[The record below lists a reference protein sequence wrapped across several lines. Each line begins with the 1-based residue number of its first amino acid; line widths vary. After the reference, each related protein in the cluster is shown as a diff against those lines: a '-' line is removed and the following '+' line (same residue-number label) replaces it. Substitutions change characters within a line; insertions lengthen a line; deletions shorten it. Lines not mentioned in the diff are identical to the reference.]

1 MTRKHTIRI
10 ILALVLATVVLPGA
24 ASLAATKKVPATNP
38 NCYPCHSNP
47 KTITAPSVFLDNSPG
62 SFWLNGVSSSDIT
75 TKNATADY
83 LPPILAP
90 QTTPFYSVVQGFLNS
105 EHYLSESVQCT
116 SCHQGDPHDGLNG
129 LPTWQNS
136 CWGCH
141 QASPVDLATGKSI
154 FANFESSPHAANVL
168 YPYFDQPGTG
178 TGQAVTAINGGHDSG
193 LLFQSNGKPVTMSE
207 RIAECSVC
215 HSYLSRY
222 PNKFPDGETPA
233 AYPHE
238 VGCGGCH
245 DSHIQGDVA
254 TPTNTVTVENTGTTV
269 TSSVLNTTWP
279 PGANPDRTESVTY
292 QNFKPFRV
300 NLATG
305 AQDWVDPAPIAGWD
319 RGSLYERPN
328 RAIVSGGA
336 TGTFSN
342 SASGYHSDVFTP
354 GSGSLSGVQP
364 GNKLYITGSVQK
376 TVTLPNDFSG
386 SGTVSVTANFSN
398 AAFTVL
404 SVNSNSL
411 QLYTTSSTFNSATGL
426 STPSTTAVAQWMGAV
441 GSVSVSYPSTTP
453 SGTGCTAN
461 GAPNAC
467 CTAAGKGSTCGSTT
481 VYLYPSDTN
490 ATPTLTSF
498 TIKDSYTN
506 SEALCASCHAAGAY
520 VYTAY
525 SAQEPKT
532 KPGAAGTST
541 SASVTMNLPVYDQY
555 KNSAHADK
563 YGTYAK
569 FFMDPANRLIG
580 FTEFNAG
587 NTNFAAGSPVQ
598 KTVFPFDMSLPGSN
612 ADIPPTSYVGTQINA
627 GDLYYSLNSPPSG
640 VYLSSPGNTTLMT
653 INDSEFWHCAQC
665 HSGLGT
671 IDHQL
676 ARTGPWGPGQNL
688 TDPTQ
693 ASVLWGDAALTCI
706 SCHDTHGDNAPVNL
720 VRVPLNV
727 SFHADFASAE
737 NPRGGLANTFLDG
750 TAFPTTGSAP
760 GVATVCLVCHQ
771 GEESGLTQYYT
782 LYSSINSNTACTAKG
797 TPLSCCTGLGVGT
810 CTNYTLNNPV
820 NPAPSAIDPLS
831 GNSANTA
838 CTASNVPY
846 SCCTGSGAGTC
857 AGTIWNTP
865 NPNLTSVNSIHNLP
879 EGAVFWGRGALETPG
894 NFYSNNEAHQAV
906 NCTGCHMDTS
916 VTDTTNQS
924 TGHTWNP
931 NVQTCEKCHS
941 DGSSTISNACGTN
954 SISTPGTQSTT
965 SLNFQTGPQ
974 TLTVPTG
981 LSWLTTGLPLTLVST
996 TELAVQMSGTVTS
1009 YASSTGALTVNFTS
1023 ASSGANAFCTASG
1036 APLSCCTGAK
1046 AGTCTGINSF
1056 CTASGTPY
1064 SCCGT
1069 GGVAPSCS
1077 NTNAAWFVW
1086 TSSCDPW
1093 NTIQIPAGDNY
1104 AGPSLPL
1111 GSNPYTYQ
1119 QIGSVIPP
1127 TTNGPGSSPSYGACA
1142 PTGTTTCTGLMG
1154 QLYGALYNDGIE
1166 YSGGR
1171 SFTLLAN
1178 SSCTAA
1184 GTPAACC
1191 TGSHAGTCAG
1201 TEGMSPAQVAAAFNF
1216 NMLSNTSHNFIHNY
1230 KYVVQILQDSIVDAG
1245 GTQVGE
1251 RPAGDRPATAYDTFN
1266 WSTDQ
1271 Y

>member
-10 ILALVLATVVLPGA
+10 ILALILATVAITGA
-24 ASLAATKKVPATNP
+24 ASLAWAATAT
-38 NCYPCHSNP
+38 CYSCHSNP
-47 KTITAPSVFLDNSPG
+47 KTITSQPVFMDNSP
-62 SFWLNGVSSSDIT
+62 SASDILA
-75 TKNATADY
+75 KNATADY
-83 LPPILAP
+83 FPPILAP
-90 QTTPFYSVVQGFLNS
+90 QTNPFYSVVQGFLQS
-105 EHYLSESVQCT
+105 EHYLLSEIPNSPNSGCT
-116 SCHQGDPHDGLNG
+116 WCHQGDPHDGLNG

-141 QASPVDLATGKSI
+141 QNSPTDLATGNSI
-154 FANFESSPHAANVL
+154 FLNFESSPHAGNVL

-178 TGQAVTAINGGHDSG
+178 NGQAVTAINGGHDSG
-193 LLFQSNGKPVTMSE
+193 LLFQSNGKPVTMTE

-222 PNKFPDGETPA
+222 PNMFPDGETPA
-233 AYPHE
+233 AYAHE

-254 TPTNTVTVENTGTTV
+254 TPTNTVTVENTGTTPAV
-269 TSSVLNTTWP
+269 TTSVVNTSWP
-279 PGANPDRTESVTY
+279 PEANPDRTESVTY
-292 QNFKPFRV
+292 LNFKPYRV

-305 AQDWVDPAPIAGWD
+305 AQDWVDPAPIAGWS

-328 RAIVSGGA
+328 RAIVSGSG
-336 TGTFSN
+336 GTFSN
-342 SASGYHSDVFTP
+342 SASGYLSDVFTP
-354 GSGSLSGVQP
+354 VSGSLSGVQP

-386 SGTVSVTANFSN
+386 GGMVSVTANFYN

-404 SVNSNSL
+404 SVNSTSV

-426 STPSTTAVAQWMGAV
+426 STPSTTAAAEWMGAV
-441 GSVSVSYPSTTP
+441 GSASVSYPSNGP
-453 SGTGCTAN
+453 SGCTGS
-461 GAPNAC
+461 GAPYTC

-506 SEALCASCHAAGAY
+506 SEALCASCHAAGTY
-520 VYTAY
+520 EYTAY
-525 SAQEPKT
+525 SAQEPGT
-532 KPGAAGTST
+532 KPGAPGTNK

-580 FTEFNAG
+580 FAEFNAG

-598 KTVFPFDMSLPGSN
+598 KIVYPFDMSLPGSN
-612 ADIPPTSYVGTQINA
+612 ADIPPTNYVGTQINA
-627 GDLYYSLNSPPSG
+627 GDLYYTLNSPPSS

-653 INDSEFWHCAQC
+653 INDSSFWHCAQC

-671 IDHQL
+671 IDYQL
-676 ARTGPWGPGQNL
+676 TQTGPWGPGQALN
-688 TDPTQ
+688 DPTH
-693 ASVLWGDAALTCI
+693 ASVLWGDATLTCI
-706 SCHDTHGDNAPVNL
+706 SCHDTHGDNAPANL

-750 TAFPTTGSAP
+750 TAFPATGSMP
-760 GVATVCLVCHQ
+760 GNATVCLVCHQ

-782 LYSSINSNTACTAKG
+782 LYSSLNPGYS
-797 TPLSCCTGLGVGT
+797 
-810 CTNYTLNNPV
+810 LNNPF
-820 NPAPSAIDPLS
+820 NPAPSAVDPLS

-838 CTASNVPY
+838 CTALGTPY
-846 SCCTGSGAGTC
+846 SCCTGAGTGTC

-865 NPNLTSVNSIHNLP
+865 NPNLTSVNNVHNLP
-879 EGAVFWGRGALETPG
+879 EGAIFWGRGALETPG
-894 NFYSNNEAHQAV
+894 NYYSNNEAHQAV

-941 DGSSTISNACGTN
+941 DGSATISNACGAN

-965 SLNFQTGPQ
+965 SLNFVTGSQ

-981 LSWLTTGLPLTLVST
+981 LSWLTTGLPLTLAST

-1009 YASSTGALTVNFTS
+1009 YTSSTGALTVAITS
-1023 ASSGANAFCTASG
+1023 VSSGSNSFCTGAGTPSG
-1036 APLSCCTGAK
+1036 CCTGAG

-1069 GGVAPSCS
+1069 GGAAPSCP
-1077 NTNAAWFVW
+1077 NTSPAWFVW

-1093 NTIQIPAGDNY
+1093 TTIQIPAGDNY

-1111 GSNPYTYQ
+1111 SEYPYTYQ
-1119 QIGSVIPP
+1119 QIGNVIPA
-1127 TTNGPGSSPSYGACA
+1127 TSNGPGTTSYAGCTSSCTAAGTPYSCCTGAGTGPSC
-1142 PTGTTTCTGLMG
+1142 TTCTGLMG

-1166 YSGGR
+1166 YTGGR

-1184 GTPAACC
+1184 GNPNPCC
-1191 TGSHAGTCAG
+1191 TGSKTGTCAG
-1201 TEGMSPAQVAAAFNF
+1201 KGTGMSPAQVAAAFNF

-1230 KYVVQILQDSIVDAG
+1230 KYVVQILQDSIEGAG
-1245 GTQVGE
+1245 GAEVGA
-1251 RPAGDRPATAYDTFN
+1251 RPAGDRLATPYDQFN
-1266 WSTDQ
+1266 WSTLAPLP
-1271 Y
+1271 YSN